1 MVKNILRIA
10 IATTF
15 LVGNSSQTHADI
27 LLAWNTFGNL
37 GTETTEPSVSND
49 LNIATA
55 NLSLG
60 AGVNGSANVNRFGG
74 NNWLGSFNYWTEFR
88 NAPVIIGRIHIRPWI
103 CHWHTIFSPAYNRE
117 YIKHLR
123 NSQHRNANYIPPVWI
138 RRY

>member
-74 NNWLGSFNYWTEFR
+74 NNWFNIGNTAGSTLVEAIAGNDFIQFSV
-88 NAPVIIGRIHIRPWI
+88 APNSGFY
-103 CHWHTIFSPAYNRE
+103 FSATSIVFSWDR
-117 YIKHLR
+117 
-123 NSQHRNANYIPPVWI
+123 STT
-138 RRY
+138 